1 MTQTTQDE
9 LEKLVSMLLKAAQ
22 AEAMEMS
29 ADQRIGEDDAAKL
42 LALKKDT
49 LRRARQEGRGP
60 KFSYAGVGKARVSYR
75 LERLAEWLQSRDVG

>member
-1 MTQTTQDE
+1 MTQTQDE

-22 AEAMEMS
+22 AEAMEMT

-49 LRRARQEGRGP
+49 LRKARQEGRGP
-60 KFSYAGVGKARVSYR
+60 KHSCAGVGSARVSYR
-75 LERLAEWLQSRDVG
+75 LERLAEWIRSREVG